1 MASKTITFEN
11 LIGPGETPTDLDE
24 PPTLADG
31 NAADDPPT
39 TPTYGLRRADTLEVI
54 LPAGTVLPRVGTGVY
69 QLEVTGLLPGVEYD
83 YTVRHVFEGTV
94 DYDDEDFTV
103 PGEHYTTIAKVRL
116 KLGQTN
122 EEAAAAGS
130 AADVESTGDAAKI
143 AAEEEEVL
151 SAADDR
157 VNLKAMDAGADLP
170 LPAEIT
176 AKPYVWAQI
185 VRAATLYAAG
195 YLLKLREDQGD
206 DETGDAEKP
215 SAGDELIK
223 EGDEIMR
230 VLDERE
236 LLIVAAAPVAGAPA
250 GVVRPDGA
258 RVSSSDLPR
267 VYNTGPGVAFW
278 PNN

>member
-83 YTVRHVFEGTV
+83 YTVRHVFEGAV

-103 PGEHYTTIAKVRL
+103 PGEHYTTVAKVRL
-116 KLGQTN
+116 KLGQTA
-122 EEAAAAGS
+122 EEALAAGS
-130 AADVESTGDAAKI
+130 AADPDRTGDDAKI
-143 AAEEEEVL
+143 AAQEEEFL
-151 SAADDR
+151 SQADDR
-157 VNLKAMDAGADLP
+157 VNLKAMEAGAELP
-170 LPAEIT
+170 LPASIT

-195 YLLKLREDQGD
+195 YLLKFTEDQAD
-206 DETGDAEKP
+206 DEDSDAEKP

-223 EGDEIMR
+223 EGDEIMG
-230 VLDERE
+230 VLADNQ
-236 LLIVAAAPVAGAPA
+236 LLIVPVSSIGAAA